1 MTRLEVPDGSNQ
13 GFEPDNRPLDHYRG
27 SGGVKPA
34 LAIPYRLPD
43 SCLTAEY
50 EHVC

>member
-1 MTRLEVPDGSNQ
+1 MARLEVPDGSNR
-13 GFEPDNRPLDHYRG
+13 GFEPDNRTLDHYRG

-43 SCLTAEY
+43 NRLTTA
-50 EHVC
+50 